1 MADGQ
6 LPSFGYANEKYHF
19 SCTWLFF
26 SPDVCAHSEKLILS
40 FFFFFKCL
48 SGLHEYCIIVI
59 KLCTNDSFPTNE
71 VRVQLMGAGKAKK
84 QTEKGY

>member
-1 MADGQ
+1 MY
-6 LPSFGYANEKYHF
+6 LV
-19 SCTWLFF
+19 F

-40 FFFFFKCL
+40 FFFFFKYL